1 LLSHAFQ
8 DIEKEVRKQVDEAIA
23 QAKVRTMF
31 CFLMLCDL
39 VCWKELFPY
48 LTNNSL
54 AFWYSQIFHGLDAS
68 LLFFPF
74 QLFLQESPMPD
85 PSELFTNVYVKG
97 LGVEVIKVSFLLD
110 RLSVN
115 QLLFVPRH
123 VFSSRI
129 VLNIKNLCLFFIFF
143 LQFLAFK
150 NL

>member
-1 LLSHAFQ
+1 LLSYTFQ

-31 CFLMLCDL
+31 CFNFQCSATLFVGRNFFLISLIIHWLFGILKFSMVLM
-39 VCWKELFPY
+39 P
-48 LTNNSL
+48 
-54 AFWYSQIFHGLDAS
+54 
-68 LLFFPF
+68 FFSF

-129 VLNIKNLCLFFIFF
+129 VLNIKNLSVFYFLF